1 MRKNI
6 CFFFACLLFFT
17 VAAPNAMAIT
27 DDKVQVY
34 QDGALLEDGGESFI
48 LNGAT
53 YVPLRS
59 ACEALGATDVN
70 WDAKNST
77 ASVNAPGLSLSVQI
91 NSSYMVANGRYLYME
106 DGCKL
111 MNGSRC
117 V

>member
-1 MRKNI
+1 
-6 CFFFACLLFFT
+6 
-17 VAAPNAMAIT
+17 MAIT

-34 QDGALLEDGGESFI
+34 QDGALLDDGGESFI

-59 ACEALGATDVN
+59 VCEALGATEVN

-77 ASVNAPGLSLSVQI
+77 ATVSAPGLSLSVQI

-106 DGCKL
+106 DGCK
-111 MNGSRC
+111 
-117 V
+117 